1 AATWAGLP
9 SWRRIAGAS
18 SGAGMNGSTGCFI
31 MSCPWRSGC
40 LVPASPHAR
49 GCVLD
54 ECRAGATAGGASYHG
69 PMRPA
74 EPLRAA
80 AAVWDIAVPSRPG
93 RMPGGR
99 MAGFSDRAKALVDL
113 PVGPYPGVRLVTG
126 LGHEPWR
133 VEHASG
139 QPRRGSLV
147 AGLGPGAVRARG
159 RDIECL
165 QVRLSPVVAHAVL
178 GACSELGGTVAGLDD
193 LWGRDA
199 ARTEEQLRAAA
210 SWDDRF
216 AIAQAALAQR
226 CEAGPAADP
235 EVAFAWE
242 PMVTRRGQVGV
253 ERLAAETGWSRKRL
267 WSRFRSQLGLTPKR
281 AAQLI
286 RFDHAAHRLAAGHRA
301 ALVAAESG
309 YADQSHL
316 HRDVVA
322 FAGVTPRAVAAG
334 PGPGAAHTAGAP
346 PAHPPATKPNPPRPG
361 HRSPPRGP
369 RQRNIPPRHPPA
381 PPRC

>member
-1 AATWAGLP
+1 MP
-9 SWRRIAGAS
+9 
-18 SGAGMNGSTGCFI
+18 
-31 MSCPWRSGC
+31 
-40 LVPASPHAR
+40 
-49 GCVLD
+49 
-54 ECRAGATAGGASYHG
+54 
-69 PMRPA
+69 PA
-74 EPLRAA
+74 EPVRGA

-93 RMPGGR
+93 RLAGVS
-99 MAGFSDRAKALVDL
+99 MAGFSDRAKDLVDL
-113 PVGPYPGVRLVTG
+113 PVVPYPAVTLVID
-126 LGHEPWR
+126 LGHGPLL
-133 VEHASG
+133 VEHTSG
-139 QPRRGSLV
+139 QPRRGSLA
-147 AGLGPGAVRARG
+147 AGLAPGAVRARG

-216 AIAQAALAQR
+216 AIAQAALARR

-242 PMVTRRGQVGV
+242 QMVTSRGQVRV

-322 FAGVTPRAVAAG
+322 FAGVTPRAVAAAPWLAVDHIAWAA
-334 PGPGAAHTAGAP
+334 PG
-346 PAHPPATKPNPPRPG
+346 HPPGT
-361 HRSPPRGP
+361 
-369 RQRNIPPRHPPA
+369 
-381 PPRC
+381 